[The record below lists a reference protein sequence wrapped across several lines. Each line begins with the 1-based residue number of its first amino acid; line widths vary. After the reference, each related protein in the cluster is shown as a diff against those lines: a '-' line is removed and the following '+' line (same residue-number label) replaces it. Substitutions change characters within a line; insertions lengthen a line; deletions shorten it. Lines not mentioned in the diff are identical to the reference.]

1 MSPAHGF
8 PLGGP
13 LRVAFAGTPEFARTA
28 LDAIA
33 ASRHSLVGVWTQPDR
48 PAGRGRK
55 LTSSPVKAR
64 ALELKLPVHQPE
76 GLKSAAAQQA
86 IRDVR
91 PDVMVVAAYG
101 LILPAAVLA
110 VPQHGCLNIHA
121 SLLPRWR
128 GAAPIQRAILAG
140 DTETGVSIMQMDSGL
155 DTGAVLLM
163 RATPIGADD
172 TAGALH
178 DRLAAL
184 GAGAIVETLDHLGAM
199 KPVPQDNSVAT
210 YAYKLSKEEARLDWR
225 RSAVELARAVRAYNP
240 WPVAYTQYAGEPLR
254 LWRAVSLA
262 RAAGVEP
269 GRVLAA
275 GREGLDV
282 ATGDGVL
289 RILELQPAGGR
300 MQSAAA
306 FANGRDLGDVR
317 FS

>member
-1 MSPAHGF
+1 MSP
-8 PLGGP
+8 PGGPPPGEP

-33 ASRHSLVGVWTQPDR
+33 SSRHPLVGVWTQPDR

-55 LTSSPVKAR
+55 LTPSSVKAR
-64 ALELKLPVHQPE
+64 ALELGLPVHQPE
-76 GLKSAAAQQA
+76 SLKSGEAQQA
-86 IRDVR
+86 VHEAR

-101 LILPAAVLA
+101 LILPAAVLTT
-110 VPQHGCLNIHA
+110 PRFGCINIHA

-140 DTETGVSIMQMDSGL
+140 DRDTGVSIMQMDSGL
-155 DTGAVLLM
+155 DTGDVLLE

-172 TAGALH
+172 TAGTLH

-184 GAGAIVETLDHLGAM
+184 GAAAVVEVLDHLASM
-199 KPVPQDNSVAT
+199 KRVPQDDSAAT
-210 YAYKLSKEEARLDWR
+210 YAAKLTKQEAHLDWR
-225 RSAVELARAVRAYNP
+225 RPAAELARAVRAYNP
-240 WPVAYTQYAGEPLR
+240 WPMAYTLYAGEPLR
-254 LWRAVSLA
+254 LWRAVPLTQ
-262 RAAGVEP
+262 AANAEP

-300 MQSAAA
+300 VQTAAA
-306 FANGRDLGDVR
+306 FANGRDLGDAR